1 MNYYDK
7 AKKKVAEKKK
17 FNKHLQSYLSTM
29 AILFMMSFVMPPMR
43 RVLGVVA
50 FFWGIGLFA
59 HYVQAHGF
67 PGMED
72 EDEWEEK
79 EIEKEVRRMQM
90 KDRRKKAPLDDELDI
105 DEHLDLDRPS
115 AIPQK
120 KYRDEDLV

>member
-17 FNKHLQSYLSTM
+17 FNKHLQSYLSTV

-43 RVLGVVA
+43 RVLGIVA

-79 EIEKEVRRMQM
+79 EIEKEVRRMQK
-90 KDRRKKAPLDDELDI
+90 KDRKRKEPLEDELDI
-105 DEHLDLDRPS
+105 DEHLNLNQPS
-115 AIPQK
+115 PTPRK

>member
-17 FNKHLQSYLSTM
+17 FNKHLQSFLSTM
-29 AILFMMSFVMPPMR
+29 AILFMMSFVMPPLR
-43 RVLGVVA
+43 RVLGVIA
-50 FFWGIGLFA
+50 FFWGIGLFF
-59 HYVQAHGF
+59 HYIQVHGF

-90 KDRRKKAPLDDELDI
+90 KDQRKKYPLDDELDI
-105 DEHLDLDRPS
+105 DEHLDLNQPQARPR
-115 AIPQK
+115 K
-120 KYRDEDLV
+120 TYRDEDLV

>member
-90 KDRRKKAPLDDELDI
+90 KDRRKKASLDDELDI